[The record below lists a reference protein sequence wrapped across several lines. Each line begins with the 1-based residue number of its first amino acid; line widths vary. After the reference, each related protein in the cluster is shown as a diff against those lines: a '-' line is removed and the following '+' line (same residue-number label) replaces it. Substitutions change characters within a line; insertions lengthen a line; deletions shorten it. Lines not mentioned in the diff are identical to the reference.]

1 MWSLNMYELL
11 FVDSVTVRCVSRVYN
26 SACLSRT
33 TDFYISNTNDLK
45 SRYALLFY
53 RVMDE
58 ETGSKEIKV

>member
-11 FVDSVTVRCVSRVYN
+11 FVDSVTVRCN